1 MHTWPGDHETLLTSI
16 EAEIASTTRIL
27 QKSSIVAS
35 RPRRAVRSPVELIGI
50 DRDHF
55 FIEHLFRKLA
65 E

>member
-27 QKSSIVAS
+27 QKSSI
-35 RPRRAVRSPVELIGI
+35 PRRAVRSPVELIGI

-55 FIEHLFRKLA
+55 VIELGAKHPFCKLA